1 MTRMKLGV
9 VWLIGF
15 VLGIVFGLLT
25 FIGAGLGT
33 YWILIGGLVI
43 GFLTGFLLKEMGKSL
58 GFGFLSA
65 FLGFTV
71 GGIIV
76 VVALAPF
83 LAAIPFLGGFLGIL
97 IVIVAVAFGVG
108 AGILALVG
116 PPSESWSGSGW
127 PPRRSS
133 RVPSPR
139 RPPCEVRGDAQ
150 RGAAKPRQ
158 IPTARCTAVALPRT
172 AKSTMNHSSGPN
184 WRMPTPATR
193 PPDGATSSW
202 IRPPKN
208 RSTRRSA
215 RPRTPP

>member
-1 MTRMKLGV
+1 MRPAGVRDDEVVWDLPRAGPNLPDDQASPPVLSGEGPRAAASRRERVDGDVGPSVSDLRFRPKSDNRLARLLYPCPSSQSAPREATGRQEMTRMKLGV

-83 LAAIPFLGGFLGIL
+83 LAAIPVLGGFIGIL
-97 IVIVAVAFGVG
+97 IVIVAVVF
-108 AGILALVG
+108 
-116 PPSESWSGSGW
+116 
-127 PPRRSS
+127 R
-133 RVPSPR
+133 
-139 RPPCEVRGDAQ
+139 
-150 RGAAKPRQ
+150 
-158 IPTARCTAVALPRT
+158 
-172 AKSTMNHSSGPN
+172 
-184 WRMPTPATR
+184 
-193 PPDGATSSW
+193 
-202 IRPPKN
+202 IR
-208 RSTRRSA
+208 
-215 RPRTPP
+215 